1 MERTRKGFATFASQI
16 MNRVEESDPNAER
29 TIDACIHLG
38 GKKDSVPGGILVV
51 ANMLALCLLV
61 TLATRV
67 YGASQQRATL
77 MPRLTSTTEVA
88 ELGIAVTLFLY
99 LLGFGGVGI
108 AASDFGS
115 HATSQPIRMGD
126 KKKNA

>member
-1 MERTRKGFATFASQI
+1 MERTRKWFATFASQI
-16 MNRVEESDPNAER
+16 MDRVEESDPNAAR

-38 GKKDSVPGGILVV
+38 AKKSSVPGKLLV
-51 ANMLALCLLV
+51 ATNMLALCLLAF
-61 TLATRV
+61 LSSRV
-67 YGASQQRATL
+67 YNASQQRATL

-108 AASDFGS
+108 AASHFGS
-115 HATSQPIRMGD
+115 NATRPARAGD
-126 KKKNA
+126 KKKKA